1 MSDLLK
7 SDAFTRKRK
16 VTLPRRGRIK
26 ITGCSKMVRCKAQK
40 KFKAEAY
47 SLYARV

>member
-7 SDAFTRKRK
+7 GDAFARTRK
-16 VTLPRRGRIK
+16 VAFSRRRRIK

-40 KFKAEAY
+40 KFKTEAY